1 MWYDQITPKFVK
13 DVAIKYAQE
22 NPLMG
27 TRIFPQIF
35 VDKAGYIGTYSKES
49 FLKVGDPKSYVRVG
63 AAESK
68 GVDYATGKEPY
79 FIEKRSTHKDVTED
93 DLQNYDNPFDPVR
106 AAISLVTTRLNLV
119 AAKLFVQTV
128 LQPGIWG
135 TDFDVGV
142 SGAGGKWSSDTGT
155 PIKDVLTLNR
165 EIQAFT
171 GFYPNAMAM
180 TGDVYDALVVNS
192 DIRNIIK
199 VTQDKIPTPDLLARA
214 FNLKRGIEVFSTVET
229 TAKEGTTPTKSNTG
243 FMASNVALIV
253 YSPTAP
259 SVDVP
264 SGGYYLT
271 YRKGG
276 KANGRV
282 KITTIPMPQNNHS
295 LRIEGDSY
303 FTPKILAPD
312 LGVLLTNIV

>member
-22 NPLMG
+22 NPLAG
-27 TRIFPQIF
+27 TAVFPQIF
-35 VDKAGYIGTYSKES
+35 VDKAGYIGTYNKES
-49 FLKVGDPKSYVRVG
+49 FLKVGDPKDYIRVG
-63 AAESK
+63 ASESK

-79 FIEKRSTHKDVTED
+79 FIEKRSAHKNVTED

-119 AAKLFVQTV
+119 AAKLFVQTA
-128 LQPGIWG
+128 LQPGVWG

-142 SGAGGKWSSDTGT
+142 DGAGGKWSSATGV
-155 PIKDVLTLNR
+155 PIKDILTLNR

-171 GFYPNAMAM
+171 GFYPNMMAM
-180 TGDVYDALVVNS
+180 TGDVYDALMVNDEIKS
-192 DIRNIIK
+192 LVK
-199 VTQDKIPTPDLLARA
+199 VTQDKIPTPSLMAKA
-214 FNLKRGIEVFSTVET
+214 FNLKKGIEVFSTVET

-243 FMASNVALIV
+243 FMASNVALLL
-253 YSPTAP
+253 YSASTP
-259 SVDVP
+259 SVDIP
-264 SGGYYLT
+264 SGGYYLS

-282 KITTIPMPQNNHS
+282 KITTIPIPKDNHC

-303 FTPKILAPD
+303 FTPKVLAPD
-312 LGVLLTNIV
+312 LGVLLTNII